1 MSKYNKSYLINYEI
15 KANKVRIIGD
25 NIEPRICNIKE
36 AISIAE
42 SMEMDLVEI
51 NSNSEPPI
59 CRIVRYDKFL
69 YEEKRKQRD
78 VEKRNRENRIEV
90 KEIQLSPNIDIHDVE
105 FKSKHAIKFL
115 KENNKVKLVVK
126 FGGREIMFKERGEK
140 LLLEFVQNLESFGVP
155 EYLPKLEG
163 KRMHLILKP
172 KKQ

>member
-1 MSKYNKSYLINYEI
+1 MNKNNKSYRINDEI
-15 KANKVRIIGD
+15 KVNKVRIIGD
-25 NIEPRICNIKE
+25 NIEPKICNTKE
-36 AISIAE
+36 AINIAE

-51 NSNSEPPI
+51 NSKSEPPI

-78 VEKRNRENRIEV
+78 IEKRNRENRVEV
-90 KEIQLSPNIDIHDVE
+90 KEIQLSPNIDVHDVE
-105 FKSKHAIKFL
+105 FKSKHVIKFL
-115 KENNKVKLVVK
+115 TDNNKVKLVVK

-140 LLLEFVQNLESFGVP
+140 LLLEFVQNLEPFGVP
-155 EYLPKLEG
+155 EYMPRLEG